1 MHAANLF
8 LALSPFQLFS
18 TMDDDDLRDM
28 HYGGESLDR
37 FATYEDYLDSQ
48 ISETDM
54 YYLEVK
60 RRIYDPF

>member
-1 MHAANLF
+1 
-8 LALSPFQLFS
+8 
-18 TMDDDDLRDM
+18 MDDDDLRDM

-54 YYLEVK
+54 YYLEVGQNWTLY
-60 RRIYDPF
+60 RSLDEIE